1 MILGTIT
8 AYTSGTGVQV
18 QVDGED
24 SGTTK
29 NYQFLSS
36 YTPAVGDRVIL
47 EEISG
52 SYVIVGKVAS
62 TPDSG
67 GGGGGS
73 DYTIQYGTKASTSV
87 NANSALLTNIYYGSK
102 FDSVPTVTAT
112 MTCATHAADMGG
124 ISLVIHAVY
133 KSYFTVYVNNNTSTR
148 YAIGINWIAVL

>member
-67 GGGGGS
+67 GGGS
-73 DYTIQYGTKASTSV
+73 DHTIQYGTRASSGV
-87 NANSALLTNIYYGSK
+87 NANSALQINIYYDSE
-102 FDSVPTVTAT
+102 FDGIPTVTAT
-112 MTCATHAADMGG
+112 MTGTTHAAAMGG
-124 ISLVIHAVY
+124 ISLTIHAVY
-133 KSYFTVYVNNNTSTR
+133 KNYFTIYVNNSTSTR
-148 YAIGINWIAVL
+148 YAIGISWIAVL

>member
-67 GGGGGS
+67 GGGSGP
-73 DYTIQYGTKASTSV
+73 TIQYGSKTTTYV
-87 NANSALLTNIYYGSK
+87 NANSFFLVNIYYGSE
-102 FDSVPTVTAT
+102 FDGIPTVTAT
-112 MTCATHAADMGG
+112 ITSNTYDSAMGG
-124 ISLVIHAVY
+124 ISLIIYAAY
-133 KSYFTVYVNNNTSTR
+133 KDYFRVYVCNSTSTR
-148 YAIGINWIAVL
+148 YAIGISWIAVL

>member
-52 SYVIVGKVAS
+52 SYVIIGKVAS

-67 GGGGGS
+67 GGGSGP
-73 DYTIQYGTKASTSV
+73 TIQYGSRTTSSV
-87 NANSALLTNIYYGSK
+87 NASSFLQINIYYGSE
-102 FDSVPTVTAT
+102 FDSIPTVTAT
-112 MTCATHAADMGG
+112 MTSATYATAMGN
-124 ISLVIHAVY
+124 ISLTITAVY
-133 KSYFTVYVNNNTSTR
+133 KDHFTVYVCNNSSAR

>member
-36 YTPAVGDRVIL
+36 YTPTVGDRVIL

-67 GGGGGS
+67 GGGSGP
-73 DYTIQYGTKASTSV
+73 TIQYGTKASTSV
-87 NANSALLTNIYYGSK
+87 NANSALQINIYY
-102 FDSVPTVTAT
+102 DSEFGGIPTVTAT
-112 MTCATHAADMGG
+112 MTCATHAAAMGG

-133 KSYFTVYVNNNTSTR
+133 KSYFTIYVNNSTSTR

>member
-36 YTPAVGDRVIL
+36 YTPTVGDRVIL

-67 GGGGGS
+67 GGGSGP
-73 DYTIQYGTKASTSV
+73 TIQYGTRTTTIV
-87 NANSALLTNIYYGSK
+87 NADSYLRINIYYDSE
-102 FDSVPTVTAT
+102 FDGIPTVTAT
-112 MTCATHAADMGG
+112 MTSTTLDADMGG
-124 ISLVIHAVY
+124 ISLVIDAVY
-133 KSYFTVYVNNNTSTR
+133 KSYFTVYVCNSSSVR
-148 YAIGINWIAVL
+148 YAIGISWIAVL

>member
-67 GGGGGS
+67 GGGSGP
-73 DYTIQYGTKASTSV
+73 TIQYG
-87 NANSALLTNIYYGSK
+87 SK
-102 FDSVPTVTAT
+102 TTT
-112 MTCATHAADMGG
+112 Y
-124 ISLVIHAVY
+124 AV
-133 KSYFTVYVNNNTSTR
+133 KNK
-148 YAIGINWIAVL
+148 

>member
-67 GGGGGS
+67 GGGS

-87 NANSALLTNIYYGSK
+87 NANSALLIDIYYDSE
-102 FDSVPTVTAT
+102 FDGVPTVTAT
-112 MTCATHAADMGG
+112 MTCATHNAAMGG

-133 KSYFTVYVNNNTSTR
+133 KNYFRIYVNNSTSTR

>member
-8 AYTSGTGVQV
+8 AYTSGTGVKV

-67 GGGGGS
+67 GGGSGP
-73 DYTIQYGTKASTSV
+73 TIQYGSRTTTNV
-87 NANSALLTNIYYGSK
+87 NASSFLLVNIYYDSE
-102 FDSVPTVTAT
+102 FDSIPTVTAS
-112 MTCATHAADMGG
+112 MTSSTYATAMGN
-124 ISLVIHAVY
+124 ISLVIYAVY
-133 KSYFTVYVNNNTSTR
+133 KDHFTVYVCNNSSAR